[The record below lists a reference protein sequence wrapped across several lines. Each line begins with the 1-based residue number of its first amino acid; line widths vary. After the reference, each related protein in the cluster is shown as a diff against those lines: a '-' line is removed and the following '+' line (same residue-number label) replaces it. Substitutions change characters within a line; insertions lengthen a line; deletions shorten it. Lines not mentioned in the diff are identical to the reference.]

1 MDEIEIEQARLDALM
16 LQKEKRI
23 AESGEFNEDG
33 FFTKPKHQQTTPAV
47 INRV

>member
-23 AESGEFNEDG
+23 GEIIEENDG
-33 FFTKPKHQQTTPAV
+33 FFSKPKHHQTTPKV

>member
-1 MDEIEIEQARLDALM
+1 MDEIEIEQNRLDALM

-23 AESGEFNEDG
+23 GEIIEENDG
-33 FFTKPKHQQTTPAV
+33 FFEKPKHRQTTPKV